1 MNYSSWLGRVYRI
14 QFFFLYRKNILFLT
28 ILLFFFFMT
37 RTFIG
42 YLTPYCTGVRRC
54 LKFWTFHRPRA
65 CVYHAHCTHKH
76 TCMWYI
82 TVYDVVR
89 YPWMLLFFPEKLFV
103 AGKRDVRANSVH
115 CGRRGVTAEGGSD
128 GIFLYDTRRMP
139 TFVLFPVYYKYFS
152 YIHENTRVFIY
163 SFTGYIYI

>member
-1 MNYSSWLGRVYRI
+1 
-14 QFFFLYRKNILFLT
+14 
-28 ILLFFFFMT
+28 
-37 RTFIG
+37 
-42 YLTPYCTGVRRC
+42 
-54 LKFWTFHRPRA
+54 
-65 CVYHAHCTHKH
+65 
-76 TCMWYI
+76 
-82 TVYDVVR
+82 
-89 YPWMLLFFPEKLFV
+89 MLLFFPEKLFV

-163 SFTGYIYI
+163 SFTGYIYIYKKKQTNLFVLHYFLIPYRAFCPLCCCRSYWVSHEKAVAAAAAETLISLVETKP